1 MESNVLVAYATTH
14 GSTREVAETV
24 VATLRSHGLAVDLQP
39 MRDVRSLEGYRA
51 VVLGAPL
58 YMFHLHRDAPR
69 FLSHHRKALTGG
81 LPIAVFAGG
90 PFGSADGAIGDG
102 AIADGHEWQEVRKQ
116 LDQELAK
123 FHWLKPI
130 AVEVIGG
137 KFDPSTLRLPWSL
150 VPALRKMPPSD
161 LRDWD
166 AIRRWASTLA
176 AQLQPASLHS
186 EEDSK

>member
-1 MESNVLVAYATTH
+1 MGSNVLVAYASTY
-14 GSTREVAETV
+14 GSTREVAEAVT
-24 VATLRSHGLAVDLQP
+24 ATLRGHGLPVDLQP

-69 FLSHHRKALTGG
+69 FLSRHQKALTGS

-90 PFGSADGAIGDG
+90 PFGSTNGN
-102 AIADGHEWQEVRKQ
+102 EWQEVRKQ

-123 FHWLKPI
+123 FPWLRPV
-130 AVEVIGG
+130 ATEVIGG

-150 VPALRKMPPSD
+150 IPALRKMPASD
-161 LRDWD
+161 LRDWE

-176 AQLQPASLHS
+176 AQFHPLASH
-186 EEDSK
+186 